1 MNIDGHLEKM
11 CIDVVQE
18 ENDLSKEEAKLLFE
32 QMWIYTFGI
41 ASLCAMKVCNFTE
54 EEIANRLGIVFIS
67 LITRIKSGNKPDV
80 IGKPVKKQD
89 QIKDNGKKKQKK
101 E

>member
-1 MNIDGHLEKM
+1 
-11 CIDVVQE
+11 
-18 ENDLSKEEAKLLFE
+18 
-32 QMWIYTFGI
+32 
-41 ASLCAMKVCNFTE
+41 MKVCNFTE

-67 LITRIKSGNKPDV
+67 LLTRIKSGNKPDA

-89 QIKDNGKKKQKK
+89 QIKINDNGNKKQKK

>member
-1 MNIDGHLEKM
+1 MIQILRK
-11 CIDVVQE
+11 Q
-18 ENDLSKEEAKLLFE
+18 KKL
-32 QMWIYTFGI
+32 IVIRNYT
-41 ASLCAMKVCNFTE
+41 
-54 EEIANRLGIVFIS
+54 NRLGIVFLS

-89 QIKDNGKKKQKK
+89 QIKINDNGKKKQKK

>member
-1 MNIDGHLEKM
+1 MMAGDTKERILKIALE
-11 CIDVVQE
+11 
-18 ENDLSKEEAKLLFE
+18 LFAE
-32 QMWIYTFGI
+32 KGYLGTSM
-41 ASLCAMKVCNFTE
+41 SD
-54 EEIANRLGIVFIS
+54 IANRLGIVFIS